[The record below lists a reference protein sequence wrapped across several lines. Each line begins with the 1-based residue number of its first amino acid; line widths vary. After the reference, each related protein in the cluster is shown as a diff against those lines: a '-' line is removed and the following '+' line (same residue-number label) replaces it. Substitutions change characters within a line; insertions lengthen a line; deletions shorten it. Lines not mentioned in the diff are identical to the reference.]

1 MAVYKYKAL
10 DEEGKSY
17 SGKMQATSDQDLH
30 EKLKSSGKFLVDYN
44 VEGVKIRSKRLRS
57 DHLADFSLNLSK
69 LLRAGITLV
78 RALDIIA
85 EDESIADKERAIYR
99 DLLKIV
105 RQGRPLSD
113 AMAEQGDTFPP
124 LFINMMRSA
133 ENTGGMDSTAAQM
146 ADYYSK
152 EYRLNQKVKSSM
164 TYPKILV
171 VMIIVVVAII
181 MGFVM
186 PKFKDLFAQMDSLPI
201 ATTVL
206 LGISNFVVKRWY
218 ILLFA
223 AAVLFLLYKV
233 IFAIPQVRLM
243 KDKLELHLP
252 VIGKLRKV
260 IYTARFARTLSS
272 LYSSGMPIIS
282 CLSIARTTIGNSYID
297 KQFDDV
303 IAAISAGETL
313 SGAIDKVDGFT
324 KKLIS
329 TIGVGEET
337 GSLDTMLI
345 SIADQMDYESEIATQ
360 KLVAML
366 EPTMIVVMALIV
378 GFIMVA
384 VIQPIYGS
392 YQSISNTGM

>member
-1 MAVYKYKAL
+1 MAVYKYKAV
-10 DEEGKSY
+10 DEEGKTY
-17 SGKMQATSDQDLH
+17 SGKMQAVSEQDLH
-30 EKLKSSGKFLVDYN
+30 EKMKASGKFLVDYN
-44 VEGVKIRSKRLRS
+44 AEGVKIRSKRLRS

-69 LLRAGITLV
+69 LLKAGITLV

-85 EDESIADKERAIYR
+85 EDESIAEKERAIYK

-133 ENTGGMDSTAAQM
+133 ENTGGMDTTAAQM

-171 VMIIVVVAII
+171 VMIVVVVAII

-186 PKFKDLFAQMDSLPI
+186 PKFKDLFAQMDSLPV

-206 LGISNFVVKRWY
+206 LAISNFVVHRWY
-218 ILLFA
+218 VLIFA
-223 AAVLFLLYKV
+223 AAVLFLAYKV
-233 IFAIPQVRLM
+233 IFSIPAVRVL

-260 IYTARFARTLSS
+260 VYTARFARTLSS
-272 LYSSGMPIIS
+272 LYSAGMPIIS
-282 CLSIARTTIGNSYID
+282 CLSIARTTIGNTYIE

-366 EPTMIVVMALIV
+366 EPAMIVVMALIV

-392 YQSISNTGM
+392 YQSISNTGV

>member
-1 MAVYKYKAL
+1 M
-10 DEEGKSY
+10 
-17 SGKMQATSDQDLH
+17 
-30 EKLKSSGKFLVDYN
+30 
-44 VEGVKIRSKRLRS
+44 
-57 DHLADFSLNLSK
+57 
-69 LLRAGITLV
+69 
-78 RALDIIA
+78 
-85 EDESIADKERAIYR
+85 
-99 DLLKIV
+99 IV
-105 RQGRPLSD
+105 
-113 AMAEQGDTFPP
+113 
-124 LFINMMRSA
+124 
-133 ENTGGMDSTAAQM
+133 
-146 ADYYSK
+146 
-152 EYRLNQKVKSSM
+152 
-164 TYPKILV
+164 
-171 VMIIVVVAII
+171 VVVAII

-186 PKFKDLFAQMDSLPI
+186 PKFKDLFAQMDSLPV

-206 LGISNFVVKRWY
+206 LAISNFVVHRWY
-218 ILLFA
+218 VLIFA
-223 AAVLFLLYKV
+223 AAVLFLAYKV
-233 IFAIPQVRLM
+233 IFSIPAVRVL

-260 IYTARFARTLSS
+260 VYTARFARTLSS
-272 LYSSGMPIIS
+272 LYSAGMPIIS
-282 CLSIARTTIGNSYID
+282 CLSIARTTIGNTYIE

-366 EPTMIVVMALIV
+366 EPAMIVVMALIV

-392 YQSISNTGM
+392 YQSISNTGV